1 MPLFCI
7 HNLDNETDGAEL
19 RAATRPAHLEWA
31 AGLGER
37 LRMAGPL
44 LSEDGAMIGSLFL
57 VEAEDL
63 ASAQALAA
71 EDPYAKAG
79 VFARVDIRETRWLIG
94 EGKRA

>member
-1 MPLFCI
+1 MPLFCF

-31 AGLGER
+31 AGLGDR

-63 ASAQALAA
+63 ASAQALAT

-79 VFARVDIRETRWLIG
+79 VFARVDVRETKWLIG